1 MNIAERNVVTILTIA
16 RIVENTL
23 AYCLPTNNPAGF
35 SKEHRERQGKA
46 LRALTGKGSP
56 FAVNC
61 ANNGD
66 AGKQL
71 AEDMEYFI
79 EDVYGE
85 PGRIVTVD
93 INGHVDVEKSLTIE
107 LYSTIVKLRLYLEGF
122 LTSALKYLRE
132 HNLLEESFEKT
143 VQSDLRLY
151 HALAGKIGSILIY
164 NKFLEINENANTY
177 MQSYSKSHNG
187 IDPRKDSHFNVD
199 DDPSVRML
207 KNEFHTLNQDLVN
220 ALNTYN
226 DDEDFKFARQSLYS
240 DCEIFT
246 GKKKPTDIKAF
257 QSIFT
262 GYFDKI
268 IRTAEKPTND
278 LFLALT
284 QDLDAFNK
292 EQAAKKAETKSE
304 ATKEEKTNG

>member
-1 MNIAERNVVTILTIA
+1 MNIAERNVTTILTIA

-23 AYCLPTNNPAGF
+23 AYCLPSTNPAGF
-35 SKEHRERQGKA
+35 SKEQREKQGEA

-66 AGKQL
+66 VGKQL
-71 AEDMEYFI
+71 AEDMSYFI
-79 EDVYGE
+79 EDVYGD

-93 INGHVDVEKSLTIE
+93 LNGHVRVESSLVLE

-122 LTSALKYLRE
+122 LASAINYLKGQGQ
-132 HNLLEESFEKT
+132 LEESFEKT
-143 VQSDLRLY
+143 VKADIRFY

-164 NKFLEINENANTY
+164 NKFIEINENANTY

-207 KNEFHTLNQDLVN
+207 KNEFHELNQALVN
-220 ALNTYN
+220 ALNSYN

-240 DCEIFT
+240 DCELFT
-246 GKKKPTDIKAF
+246 GKKKPTDLKAF
-257 QSIFT
+257 QSVFT
-262 GYFDKI
+262 SYFDKI
-268 IRTAEKPTND
+268 IRTGEKPTND
-278 LFLALT
+278 LFQALT
-284 QDLDAFNK
+284 KELDAFNK
-292 EQAAKKAETKSE
+292 EHAAKRAE
-304 ATKEEKTNG
+304 AAKEEQNNG

>member
-1 MNIAERNVVTILTIA
+1 MNIAERNVTTILTIA

-35 SKEHRERQGKA
+35 SKDQREKQGMA

-71 AEDMEYFI
+71 AEDMAYFI

-93 INGHVDVEKSLTIE
+93 LNGHVAVESSLVLE

-122 LTSALKYLRE
+122 LSSALNYLRE
-132 HNLLEESFEKT
+132 HGQLEESFEKT
-143 VQSDLRLY
+143 VKADIRFY

-164 NKFLEINENANTY
+164 NKFIEINENANTY
-177 MQSYSKSHNG
+177 MQAYSKNHNG

-207 KNEFHTLNQDLVN
+207 KNEFHELNQALVN

-240 DCEIFT
+240 DCELFT
-246 GKKKPTDIKAF
+246 GKKKPTDLKAF
-257 QSIFT
+257 QAVFT
-262 GYFDKI
+262 SYFDKI
-268 IRTAEKPTND
+268 IRTGEKPTND
-278 LFLALT
+278 LFQELT
-284 QDLDAFNK
+284 KELDAFNK
-292 EQAAKKAETKSE
+292 ENAAKKEE
-304 ATKEEKTNG
+304 AAKEERSNG